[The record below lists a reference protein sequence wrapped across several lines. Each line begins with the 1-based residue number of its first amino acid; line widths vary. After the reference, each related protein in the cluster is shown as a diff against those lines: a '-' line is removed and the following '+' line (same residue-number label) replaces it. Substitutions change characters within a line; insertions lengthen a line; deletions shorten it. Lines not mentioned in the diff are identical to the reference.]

1 MNYAHQY
8 RHVLTQCELLIERAR
23 NWLPHAEDQ
32 AEARAYVAMLKS
44 WRAEAR
50 MHLDKVKRRMTE
62 LEERAVTV
70 LKARVRAKLGSFD
83 SRFIR
88 DLNEHNPI
96 TNAQA
101 AQLWRIAWTYRR
113 QIADEKTVLA
123 EAERHAKQREGT
135 DPEGHILTPA
145 KRAKMLDEQARID
158 VLRAA
163 AAK

>member
-1 MNYAHQY
+1 MPYPHQY
-8 RHVLTQCELLIERAR
+8 RHALTQCELLLQQAGQ
-23 NWLPHAEDQ
+23 WLPHAEDQ
-32 AEARAYVAMLKS
+32 AEARAYVAMLEG

-70 LKARVRAKLGSFD
+70 LKARVRAKIASFD

-88 DLNEHNPI
+88 DINEHGPI
-96 TNAQA
+96 TEAQS

-113 QIADEKTVLA
+113 QIADEKTVLK

-135 DPEGHILTPA
+135 DPEGNILTPA
-145 KRAKMLDEQARID
+145 KRAKILAEQARID
-158 VLRAA
+158 ALRAA
-163 AAK
+163 AK